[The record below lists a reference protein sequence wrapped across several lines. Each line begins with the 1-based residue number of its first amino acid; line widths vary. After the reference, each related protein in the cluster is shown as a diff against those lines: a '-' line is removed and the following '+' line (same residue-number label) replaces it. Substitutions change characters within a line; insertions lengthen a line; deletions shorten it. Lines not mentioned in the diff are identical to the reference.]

1 MEIHAPHKPVHSLR
15 EMFTHLVLV
24 TLGVLIALSFEGIGS
39 WREHRALLHEARA
52 NILSELRDNQKELA
66 RRLEDIPKERD
77 KLAAA
82 IEVAQKLIDTK
93 KLEGQ
98 VELGFRTA
106 DLGDASRTTAEV
118 TGAFGLM
125 DYGEVKKYTTVYG
138 HQELFL
144 RAQATAIQ
152 DLTRTMAAIHL
163 LEHSD
168 KATAREL
175 EDWKKD
181 LRLTIASL
189 AVEEGL
195 GARLVKEYE
204 SVLKGQ
210 EP

>member
-1 MEIHAPHKPVHSLR
+1 MVA
-15 EMFTHLVLV
+15 HLALV

-39 WREHRALLHEARA
+39 WREHRALLREARA

-66 RRLEDIPKERD
+66 HRLEEIPKERAH
-77 KLAAA
+77 LTAA
-82 IEVAQKLIDTK
+82 IAVAQKLIDTK

-98 VELGFRTA
+98 VELGFGTA
-106 DLGDASRTTAEV
+106 DLRDASRTTATV

-125 DYGEVKKYTTVYG
+125 DYSEVKKYATVYG

-163 LEHSD
+163 LQHSD
-168 KATAREL
+168 TATVREL
-175 EDWKKD
+175 EDWKMS

-189 AVEEGL
+189 AIEEGL
-195 GARLVKEYE
+195 GGNLVKEYE
-204 SVLKGQ
+204 RVLQGQ